1 MSGSDYT
8 KNRINNDLGPVVT
21 SQKLFDT
28 LMTFQSNIVFYS
40 HKCFIIHPSF
50 RVLIKA
56 RCFFSV
62 YLKIYMHTDVAY
74 TNVLFSSEVKESV
87 TSQIISQNVFI
98 KSINKVCYCLN
109 H

>member
-1 MSGSDYT
+1 MLLY
-8 KNRINNDLGPVVT
+8 NDLGPMVT

-28 LMTFQSNIVFYS
+28 LMTFQSSIQCFSS
-40 HKCFIIHPSF
+40 HRCFIIHPACHA
-50 RVLIKA
+50 LIKA

-74 TNVLFSSEVKESV
+74 PNVLFSSEVKESV